1 MNVKIT
7 KKEFINKYPTM
18 RLAGVINR
26 PLDEVLSIINKAP
39 KATIENTR
47 ETSRYDIDTC
57 KKIGKEVTIHQY
69 ANIHNLYYIVYTV
82 LDNSKDNNT
91 SRNNI
96 LHECVVY
103 VVLGM

>member
-1 MNVKIT
+1 MKIT

-18 RLAGVINR
+18 RLAGVISR

-57 KKIGKEVTIHQY
+57 KDSGKVTTVHKTSNTY
-69 ANIHNLYYIVYTV
+69 NTFYIVCTV
-82 LDNSKDNNT
+82 TDCSKDSNVSWNNT
-91 SRNNI
+91 